1 MKRTLLSL
9 ILTLF
14 AGTALADPVTVD
26 NCGKPLTFEKPPE
39 RVVVF
44 DIGNA
49 RMAFALELQSVI
61 VGLAGITGWYSL
73 TPEFTALQ
81 GSIPELAPKR
91 ASLENLIAV
100 SPDMFFAGWYY
111 GMDPGGEVTP
121 DTLAPHG
128 IKTLIL
134 TESCAQVDKSR
145 PRASM
150 DLLYTDMLRLGKI
163 FHKEEKAETLV
174 KGWKDRISAIEQ
186 KTKGLH
192 RPRVF
197 LYDSGED
204 KPFIAGKFAMPT
216 ALIDAAGGDNI
227 TADIDISWGTAT
239 WEAVAAKDPEVVIL
253 LDYQDG
259 GGAEKSK
266 AFLKAH
272 PIMKEVQGVK
282 NDRFMALRYEELV
295 PGPDNVDAVEKIAHT
310 LHPDKF

>member
-1 MKRTLLSL
+1 MTRFLLSL
-9 ILTLF
+9 SLVLM

-26 NCGKPLTFEKPPE
+26 NCGKPLTFEAPPE
-39 RVVVF
+39 RMVVF

-49 RMAFALELQSVI
+49 KMAFALELQPVI

-73 TPEFTALQ
+73 TPEFKTLQ

-91 ASLENLIAV
+91 ASLENLISA
-100 SPDMFFAGWYY
+100 SPDLFFAGWYY

-128 IKTLIL
+128 IKTLLL
-134 TESCAQVDKSR
+134 TESCAQVDKAR
-145 PRASM
+145 PRASL
-150 DLLYTDMLRLGKI
+150 DLLYADMLRLGKI
-163 FHKEEKAETLV
+163 FHKEGKAERLI
-174 KGWKDRISAIEQ
+174 KGWKDRVAAIEQ
-186 KTKGLH
+186 KTKDLH

-204 KPFIAGKFAMPT
+204 KPFVAGKFAMPT

-239 WEAVAAKDPEVVIL
+239 WEAVAAKDPEVIIL

-259 GGAEKSK
+259 GGAAKSR
-266 AFLKAH
+266 AFLEAH
-272 PIMKEVQGVK
+272 PIMKEVAGVK
-282 NDRFMALRYEELV
+282 NARFMALRYEELV
-295 PGPDNVDAVEKIAHT
+295 PGPDNIEAVEKIART